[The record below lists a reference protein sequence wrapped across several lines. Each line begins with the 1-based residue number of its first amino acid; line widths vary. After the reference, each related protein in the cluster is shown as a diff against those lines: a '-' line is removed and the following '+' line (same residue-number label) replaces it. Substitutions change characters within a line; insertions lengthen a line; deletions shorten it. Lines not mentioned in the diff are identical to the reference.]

1 MRLTIKT
8 NLAMRTL
15 MFCAVNAGRVVRK
28 AEVADGCNASEAH
41 LGVVINQLG
50 QNGFIET
57 IRGRGGGIRLNK
69 APEDIS
75 VGQVFRVFESGVPF
89 AECFDKARNACPISQ
104 SCRLKSLLGTALG
117 AFYEELDKVTL
128 KDLVEGNTGLEKALE
143 LEAV

>member
-15 MFCAVNAGRVVRK
+15 MFCAVNGDRVVRK
-28 AEVADGCNASEAH
+28 AEVAEGCNASEAH

-50 QNGFIET
+50 QARFIET

-69 APEDIS
+69 APEEIT

-89 AECFDKARNACPISQ
+89 AECFDKKRNTCPISL
-104 SCRLKSLLGTALG
+104 SCRLRSLLGVALD
-117 AFYEELDKVTL
+117 AFYAELDRVTL
-128 KDLVEGNTGLEKALE
+128 RDLVEGNTALE
-143 LEAV
+143 EILELAS